1 MSFTIHTFEQRSPEW
16 YAARLGL
23 LTGSCANDMLATIK
37 SGGEAAGR
45 RNLRVRLMLER
56 VTGKSQ
62 EPEFTSDDMQV
73 GIDRET
79 EARGFYEVE
88 SGSFVSTV
96 GFLRHTDLMAGC
108 SPDGVIG
115 DFDGLLSVK
124 CPKPATHLE
133 YVKSGQI
140 PTEYLRQTTHEMWIS
155 GAQWTDFVSFNPDFP
170 DALRIKLVRVEAKA
184 LDLIGYDKAVRA
196 FLAEVDR
203 EVEAVRTLSNL
214 SAVLEE
220 AARA

>member
-1 MSFTIHTFEQRSPEW
+1 MSFTIHTVEQRSPEW
-16 YAARLGL
+16 YAIRLGL
-23 LTGSCANDMLATIK
+23 LTGSCANEMLATIK

-62 EPEFTSDDMQV
+62 ESDFVSDDMQV
-73 GIDRET
+73 GIEREA
-79 EARGFYEVE
+79 EARAYYEAE
-88 SGSFVSTV
+88 SCHLVSCV
-96 GFLRHTDLMAGC
+96 GFLRHTELMAGC

-115 DFDGLLSVK
+115 DFEGLLSVK

-140 PTEYLRQTTHEMWIS
+140 PTEYLRQTTHEMWMS

-170 DALRIKLVRVEAKA
+170 EPLRLKLVRVKA
-184 LDLIGYDKAVRA
+184 TALGLPMYDAAARA

-203 EVEAVRTLSNL
+203 EVEAVRTLANL
-214 SAVLEE
+214 PAVLQE
-220 AARA
+220 AASA